1 MYFQEKYYQHMH
13 CPWSG
18 CSVLWFGSAFLHAQ
32 NVSYIKLT
40 NSVHLISR
48 ASWSF
53 GFDFR
58 GKRRGVLFHKLLSW
72 VQCYS
77 MNNAILGAICW
88 TPLFFLCF
96 FFTLT
101 WTPRDAGAVLWISR
115 MGHAGLQSGFW
126 SMAITCPVIET
137 RTVIPEIDVIAAV
150 IEIETTERWSLTAA
164 ITTATVDTVLAS
176 DVGPR
181 MDRTRQQWNDWL
193 IGSTPPPKP
202 ALWIKRGGGSTLFL
216 TSLISHT

>member
-1 MYFQEKYYQHMH
+1 MH

-58 GKRRGVLFHKLLSW
+58 GKRSGVLFHKLLSW

-77 MNNAILGAICW
+77 MN
-88 TPLFFLCF
+88 
-96 FFTLT
+96 
-101 WTPRDAGAVLWISR
+101 
-115 MGHAGLQSGFW
+115 
-126 SMAITCPVIET
+126 
-137 RTVIPEIDVIAAV
+137 
-150 IEIETTERWSLTAA
+150 
-164 ITTATVDTVLAS
+164 
-176 DVGPR
+176 
-181 MDRTRQQWNDWL
+181 
-193 IGSTPPPKP
+193 
-202 ALWIKRGGGSTLFL
+202 
-216 TSLISHT
+216 

>member
-1 MYFQEKYYQHMH
+1 
-13 CPWSG
+13 
-18 CSVLWFGSAFLHAQ
+18 
-32 NVSYIKLT
+32 
-40 NSVHLISR
+40 
-48 ASWSF
+48 
-53 GFDFR
+53 
-58 GKRRGVLFHKLLSW
+58 
-72 VQCYS
+72 
-77 MNNAILGAICW
+77 
-88 TPLFFLCF
+88 
-96 FFTLT
+96 
-101 WTPRDAGAVLWISR
+101 
-115 MGHAGLQSGFW
+115 
-126 SMAITCPVIET
+126 
-137 RTVIPEIDVIAAV
+137 V